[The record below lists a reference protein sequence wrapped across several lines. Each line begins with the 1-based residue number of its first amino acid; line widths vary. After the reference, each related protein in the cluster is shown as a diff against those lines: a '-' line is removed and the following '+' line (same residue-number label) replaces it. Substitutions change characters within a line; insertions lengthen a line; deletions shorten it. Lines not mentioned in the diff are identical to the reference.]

1 MKKVTAFLAALV
13 LCLGTIC
20 GLHIFV
26 DNHTR
31 FDTHE
36 FGSWISRYKFFAAD
50 RIKENMDENSILV
63 LGSSEFRHGKKMSSH
78 PVNLFKNNAL
88 NMVMVGAGYYQSL
101 FHAVEL
107 AAMEDG
113 MQNRKVV
120 LILSP
125 QWFKSEGVLA
135 PAYAS
140 RFSEANYIAML
151 QNDRISKDT
160 KDYIL
165 KRSKKLLAGDP
176 DTLDRVKKYEKVFL
190 KGNASFSER
199 EYVYLYRKFLEEKSK
214 ISIFAVAKAK
224 AIDGYDADKKGKA
237 KEPDWAVYEKL
248 AEKEGERAAKGNPF
262 YVSNKAYRNQILPNL
277 EEKKDSQADFCYSKS
292 PEYRDL
298 KCFLQLCRETD
309 VQPMLVMMPFNGYW
323 YDHMGL
329 PKTERQQY
337 YENIRGIAEDY
348 GAEIADFGE
357 DEYTKYFFLDR
368 VHLGWKGWL
377 KVDES
382 IYRFASKIE
391 EK

>member
-1 MKKVTAFLAALV
+1 MKKVTAFLVALI

-20 GLHIFV
+20 GLHVFV
-26 DNHTR
+26 DSHTR
-31 FDTHE
+31 FDDHE
-36 FGSWISRYKFFAAD
+36 FGSWISQYKFFAAD
-50 RIKENMDENSILV
+50 RIKANMDQNSILV

-78 PVNLFKNNAL
+78 PNNLFKNNAL

-107 AAMEDG
+107 AAVEEG

-151 QNDRISKDT
+151 RNKRISKDT

-165 KRSKKLLAGDP
+165 KRSKGLLAGDQ
-176 DTLDRVKKYEKVFL
+176 DTLGRVKKYEKVFL
-190 KGNASFSER
+190 KGNASFSEKQ
-199 EYVYLYRKFLEEKSK
+199 YVYFYQKFLEEKSK
-214 ISIFAVAKAK
+214 ISIFAAAKAK
-224 AIDGYDADKKGKA
+224 SIHKYDPKKQGEEREPEWAI
-237 KEPDWAVYEKL
+237 YEKL
-248 AEKEGERAAKGNPF
+248 AEKEGEKAAKGNPF
-262 YVSNKAYRNQILPNL
+262 YVSNRAYKNQILPSL
-277 EEKKDSQADFCYSKS
+277 EKKKGSQANACYSRS
-292 PEYRDL
+292 PEYGDL
-298 KCFLQLCRETD
+298 KCFLQLCQETGIR
-309 VQPMLVMMPFNGYW
+309 PMLVMMPFNGYW
-323 YDHMGL
+323 YDHTGL
-329 PKTERQQY
+329 PKAERQQY
-337 YENIRGIAEDY
+337 YENIRVMAKAY
-348 GAEIADFGE
+348 GAELADFGN

-377 KVDES
+377 RVNES

-391 EK
+391 KQ

>member
-20 GLHIFV
+20 GLHVFV
-26 DNHTR
+26 NNHTR

-36 FGSWISRYKFFAAD
+36 FGSWISQYKFFAAD
-50 RIKENMDENSILV
+50 RIKANMDENSILV

-88 NMVMVGAGYYQSL
+88 NMIMVGAGYYQSL

-107 AAMEDG
+107 AAVEEG

-151 QNDRISKDT
+151 RNKRISKDT

-165 KRSKKLLAGDP
+165 KRSKTLLVGDKA
-176 DTLDRVKKYEKVFL
+176 TLQRVKKYEKVFL
-190 KGNASFSER
+190 KGNATFSEKQ
-199 EYVYLYRKFLEEKSK
+199 YVRFYRKFLEEKSK
-214 ISIFAVAKAK
+214 ISIFAAAKAK
-224 AIDGYDADKKGKA
+224 AIHKYNPKKKGKEM
-237 KEPDWAVYEKL
+237 EPEWTVYEEL
-248 AEKEGERAAKGNPF
+248 AEKEGEKAAKGNPF
-262 YVSNKAYRNQILPNL
+262 YVSDKVYKKQLLPVL
-277 EEKKDSQADFCYSKS
+277 EKKKGSQAGQCYSKS

-298 KCFLQLCRETD
+298 ECFLQLCKETG

-323 YDHMGL
+323 YDHTGL
-329 PKTERQQY
+329 PKEERQRY
-337 YENIRGIAEDY
+337 YENIRGMSAAY
-348 GAEIADFGE
+348 GAELADFGDE
-357 DEYTKYFFLDR
+357 EYTKYFFLDQ

-377 KVDES
+377 RVNES
-382 IYRFASKIE
+382 IYRFASKN
-391 EK
+391 EKK